1 MWTTTSSFQQQFPR
15 IYGSLVVWEDFRNQ
29 SGDLY
34 GYDLSTRTEIV
45 IANGSSNQWDAAVDG
60 LSVAFTDYRNG
71 NLDVYVKRPPAGQ
84 RALEALDLLAALV
97 VSFNLEQGISNSLD
111 TKLTNIQEALNAAN
125 AGQRQD
131 AANLLQAFI
140 NSVEAQRGKQ
150 LTSAQADELIALAR
164 RILGLL

>member
-1 MWTTTSSFQQQFPR
+1 
-15 IYGSLVVWEDFRNQ
+15 VWEAI
-29 SGDLY
+29 SDL
-34 GYDLSTRTEIV
+34 
-45 IANGSSNQWDAAVDG
+45 AFG
-60 LSVAFTDYRNG
+60 LSVAFTDDRNG